1 MDYKIICNMKASRSM
16 DISEEHLHTIEKYS
30 LFCDLLDSNGIV
42 DESVLEK
49 LRLNVRSL
57 LVANSKDTALLDLC
71 QHVLFHNNMKCFG
84 LHQLIILYID
94 WEKEQLDALK
104 PTLKEDIAEE

>member
-1 MDYKIICNMKASRSM
+1 MYKIICNMKASRSM
-16 DISEEHLHTIEKYS
+16 DITEEQLHTIEKYS
-30 LFCDLLDSNGIV
+30 LFNELLDSNGIV

-57 LVANSKDTALLDLC
+57 LESNSSDSDLLDFC
-71 QHVLFHNNMKCFG
+71 QNVLFHDNMKCFG

-94 WEKEQLDALK
+94 WEKKQLDALK
-104 PTLKEDIAEE
+104 PILKEDIAEE